1 MSSTPSTTPP
11 PQLIFWREKLGYAVG
26 DTACCLFWVI
36 VSSFLNIFYT
46 DVFGLAPSALAGL
59 LLITRLWDAAF
70 DPIVGMIADRT
81 TTRWGKFRPWILWG
95 IIPFMVAE
103 IALFYTPN
111 FGPGGKL
118 VYAYI
123 TYSLVMLIYSVINVP
138 YGALLGVITPHSHER
153 TALASYRFV
162 GAFAG
167 NFIVQGTLLWMIS
180 HFGQGNDRVGYT
192 LAVTVLAIA
201 SGGLFFYLFASTKER
216 VLPPADNNSIRSDLS
231 DLLHNGPWM
240 TLFTMGAT
248 TLVYV
253 TFRQVTTVYYFAYYV
268 GDKAMASTF
277 LLIGTVFS
285 ILGAILTP
293 YFVRIF
299 GSKRTTFMMLTL
311 ISVVANAANYFA
323 GPKDLILIFACHII
337 GSVSGAAVFPLMGSM
352 YADTADFGEWKFGRR
367 ATGLIFAGST
377 FSQKTGG
384 AIGAALVNVVLSFVG
399 YQANVAQTASSLS
412 GLRHLMSTLPAVFGL
427 FVIGL
432 SFLYKLTSENE
443 KEIAQE
449 LLARKAKAAGT

>member
-1 MSSTPSTTPP
+1 
-11 PQLIFWREKLGYAVG
+11 
-26 DTACCLFWVI
+26 
-36 VSSFLNIFYT
+36 
-46 DVFGLAPSALAGL
+46 
-59 LLITRLWDAAF
+59 
-70 DPIVGMIADRT
+70 
-81 TTRWGKFRPWILWG
+81 
-95 IIPFMVAE
+95 
-103 IALFYTPN
+103 
-111 FGPGGKL
+111 
-118 VYAYI
+118 
-123 TYSLVMLIYSVINVP
+123 
-138 YGALLGVITPHSHER
+138 
-153 TALASYRFV
+153 
-162 GAFAG
+162 
-167 NFIVQGTLLWMIS
+167 
-180 HFGQGNDRVGYT
+180 
-192 LAVTVLAIA
+192 
-201 SGGLFFYLFASTKER
+201 
-216 VLPPADNNSIRSDLS
+216 
-231 DLLHNGPWM
+231 
-240 TLFTMGAT
+240 
-248 TLVYV
+248 
-253 TFRQVTTVYYFAYYV
+253 
-268 GDKAMASTF
+268 
-277 LLIGTVFS
+277 
-285 ILGAILTP
+285 
-293 YFVRIF
+293 
-299 GSKRTTFMMLTL
+299 MMLTL